1 MRRVCK
7 RKIQIDALVMC
18 YEVDNLYCYEQLGR
32 LEMGQIISIDKLAL
46 QRIEGRYYDNEY
58 NIRLCDAEQN
68 IMLGQLKFG
77 IAGGNEQSNTHA
89 NGLRKVWIKIDN
101 EVLYGQNLHYATYIE
116 RILGLKYH
124 NITALDLCL
133 DTPFKISSLVK
144 SYIHNPNIT
153 TILNGKLITDRNK
166 DYKEITYTHSGSL
179 NNQNKYLTVCVKQK
193 KAVTDKS
200 KGITL
205 TMYDKE
211 AEIRNKSGKKYI
223 LDYYGR
229 PKSLYRTEIHLNNE
243 NIRSY
248 LERNRIENAPL
259 FIYDEAVIDNMFF
272 HFLNRLIRFHS
283 KYKDVSWKH
292 ILGRS

>member
-1 MRRVCK
+1 MKRVCK

-89 NGLRKVWIKIDN
+89 NGLRKVWIKIEN
-101 EVLYGQNLHYATYIE
+101 EILYGHTHYATYIE
-116 RILGLKYH
+116 RTLGLKYH

-211 AEIRNKSGKKYI
+211 AEIRNKSEKKYI
-223 LDYYGR
+223 MDYYGR

-272 HFLNRLIRFHS
+272 HFLNRLIRFHC
-283 KYKDVSWKH
+283 KDKDVSWKH